1 MRAKLLFMVGIII
14 AHGALAAGWVHHEV
28 PTQRAIVG
36 SCVHM
41 PGTLP
46 NIEPAREIYAMA
58 VISRTDHEV
67 SQP

>member
-1 MRAKLLFMVGIII
+1 MGAKLLFIVGIIV

-28 PTQRAIVG
+28 PMQRAIVG

-46 NIEPAREIYAMA
+46 NIAPAREIYAMA
-58 VISRTDHEV
+58 VIPIAGHEV